1 MLDILAQHVATVA
14 EPARRVLAEQRRTG
28 GTATGDQDTASF
40 VKQML
45 DLAISDYNQATGK
58 TVFDRGL
65 PDLLA
70 FTAYYELPND
80 PVRAAIERH
89 PYRSPV
95 FFFPP
100 WEAIYENDDERTLG
114 FAGASVFGELI
125 RAGYLK
131 SGYELINVPTGTPE
145 QRAWFILDRL
155 GD

>member
-1 MLDILAQHVATVA
+1 MLDLLETEMPTVA
-14 EPARRVLAEQRRTG
+14 EPARRVLAEQRRIG
-28 GTATGDQDTASF
+28 GTATGDQDPAAF
-40 VKQML
+40 VALMR
-45 DLAISDYNQATGK
+45 DLAISDYDQATGK
-58 TVFDRGL
+58 TAFDRGL

-100 WEAIYENDDERTLG
+100 WEAIYENDDERTLD
-114 FAGASVFGELI
+114 FAGAAAFGELI

-131 SGYELINVPTGTPE
+131 SGYQLVNVPTGTPE
-145 QRAWFILDRL
+145 QRARFILDRL
-155 GD
+155 GA